1 MGLRLRAIAYEHDE
15 GVVRDQVLAASL
27 YCHSARLGDVVAQYN
42 LGWMYAHGR
51 GVERDDATAVFFFQ
65 AAADQGLEV
74 AGNMLRVVGGP
85 TSEVPECMRP
95 TPPWP
100 SPHTRSNKIGNGPPP
115 WQPHSARLKLSNQ

>member
-1 MGLRLRAIAYEHDE
+1 MAQRVGQPWTNRAAVCVWVIHTLSLTRVGLRLRAIAYEHGE

-42 LGWMYAHGR
+42 LGWMS
-51 GVERDDATAVFFFQ
+51 FFFQ

-85 TSEVPECMRP
+85 TSEVSNACARRP
-95 TPPWP
+95 RGRAPIRAAT
-100 SPHTRSNKIGNGPPP
+100 K
-115 WQPHSARLKLSNQ
+115 

>member
-1 MGLRLRAIAYEHDE
+1 VGLRLRAIAYEHGE

-42 LGWMYAHGR
+42 LGWMS
-51 GVERDDATAVFFFQ
+51 FFFQ

-115 WQPHSARLKLSNQ
+115 WQPHSARLKLLNQ